1 MREKFNFFPAFFV
14 KCKQE
19 FFSFGYDPA
28 QLPQM
33 LQETKQQIR
42 EKSCDLMNS
51 FSVACRKFSFL
62 VFFLTS
68 IETSP

>member
-1 MREKFNFFPAFFV
+1 MREKVDFFPAFF
-14 KCKQE
+14 CQMQTRN

-62 VFFLTS
+62 FLF
-68 IETSP
+68 